1 MQIKIDDI
9 EFSYS
14 SVPVL
19 NDITLDIEGPSFV
32 SILGPNGVG
41 KSTLI
46 HCINKILEPTSG
58 SVIIDG
64 KDVKGISI
72 KELAKEIGYV
82 PYSAN
87 DSFPLTVVDT
97 VMMGRHPHA
106 KWNTLDHDLDVVYD
120 TLRMLG
126 ISHLAMR
133 QFNELSAGQH
143 QKVMLARGLV
153 QAPKILLLDEPTSNL
168 DIRHQLDVT
177 KMLKRLSVEKG
188 ILIIMISHDINIA
201 AKYADQVIL
210 MFQGKVYD
218 VGAPTDV
225 ITESNLKTVYGV
237 ESKIVMDDDRP
248 HVILK
253 DALPMTDSDN
263 PSAAMAIIREK
274 RARAKA
280 VTGQGENSES

>member
-1 MQIKIDDI
+1 MQIRIDNV
-9 EFSYS
+9 EFSYT

-19 NDITLDIEGPSFV
+19 NDISLDIDGPAFV

-46 HCINKILEPTSG
+46 HCINKILQPTSG
-58 SVIIDG
+58 SVFIDG
-64 KDVKGISI
+64 KDVKETSI
-72 KELAKEIGYV
+72 KELAKQIGYV

-97 VMMGRHPHA
+97 VMMGRHPHS
-106 KWNTLDHDLDVVYD
+106 KWKSLDNDLDVVYD
-120 TLRMLG
+120 TLKMLG

-153 QAPKILLLDEPTSNL
+153 QEPKILLLDEPTSNL

-201 AKYADQVIL
+201 AKYADSVIL
-210 MFQGKVYD
+210 MFQGKIFD
-218 VGAPTDV
+218 VGTPREV
-225 ITESNLKTVYGV
+225 ITEDNLRTVYGV
-237 ESKIVMDDDRP
+237 ESRVIDDEGRP
-248 HVILK
+248 HVILR
-253 DALPMTDSDN
+253 DALPMDERIN
-263 PSAAMAIIREK
+263 PSAVMAGIRER
-274 RARAKA
+274 RARDRS
-280 VTGQGENSES
+280 SESQQVES

>member
-1 MQIKIDDI
+1 MQIRIDNV

-14 SVPVL
+14 SAPVL
-19 NDITLDIEGPSFV
+19 NDISLDIDGPAFV

-46 HCINKILEPTSG
+46 HCINKILQPTSG
-58 SVIIDG
+58 SVFIDG
-64 KDVKGISI
+64 KDVRETSI
-72 KELAKEIGYV
+72 KELAKQIGYV

-87 DSFPLTVVDT
+87 DTFPLTVVDT
-97 VMMGRHPHA
+97 VMMGRHPHS
-106 KWNTLDHDLDVVYD
+106 KWKSLDNDLDVVYD
-120 TLRMLG
+120 TLKMLG

-153 QAPKILLLDEPTSNL
+153 QEPKILLLDEPTSNL

-201 AKYADQVIL
+201 AKYADSVIL
-210 MFQGKVYD
+210 MFQGKIFD
-218 VGAPTDV
+218 VGTPREV
-225 ITESNLKTVYGV
+225 ITEDNLRTVYGV
-237 ESKIVMDDDRP
+237 ESRVIDDEGRP
-248 HVILK
+248 HVILR
-253 DALPMTDSDN
+253 DALPMDERIN
-263 PSAAMAIIREK
+263 PSAVMARIRE
-274 RARAKA
+274 RREREGAA
-280 VTGQGENSES
+280 ESQPAES

>member
-1 MQIKIDDI
+1 MDIRIKNV

-19 NDITLDIEGPSFV
+19 SDISLDIDGPCFV

-46 HCINKILEPTSG
+46 HCINKILQPSSG
-58 SVIIDG
+58 AVFIDG
-64 KDVKGISI
+64 KDVKDISI
-72 KELAKEIGYV
+72 KDLAKDVGYV
-82 PYSAN
+82 PYSAS
-87 DSFPLTVVDT
+87 DSFPLSVVDT

-106 KWNTLDHDLDVVYD
+106 RWNTLDRDLDIVYD

-153 QAPKILLLDEPTSNL
+153 QEPEILLLDEPTSNL
-168 DIRHQLDVT
+168 DVRHQLDVT
-177 KMLKRLSVEKG
+177 KMLKRLSEERG
-188 ILIIMISHDINIA
+188 ILIVMISHDINIA
-201 AKYADQVIL
+201 AKFADKVIL
-210 MFQGKVYD
+210 MFQGRIFD
-218 VGAPTDV
+218 VGTPKEV
-225 ITESNLKTVYGV
+225 ITEDNLRTVYGV
-237 ESKIVMDDDRP
+237 TSEIVDDDGRP

-253 DALPMTDSDN
+253 DALPMTESCN
-263 PSAAMAIIREK
+263 PSAVMASI
-274 RARAKA
+274 RARRASEAA
-280 VTGQGENSES
+280 VSQDVKGRA